1 MAQEPFAEAEAKYE
15 ELTSLRQQGLMDVR
29 AFRSAVLD
37 LTVRDGEGQEW
48 ALGPGDG
55 NWYRHDRERWVPSQP
70 PRRLVCPHCGH
81 HNLTRYSFCVEC
93 GQLLR

>member
-1 MAQEPFAEAEAKYE
+1 MALEPFADAEVKYE
-15 ELTSLRQQGLMDVR
+15 ELVEQRRRGLMDVR

-37 LTVRDGEGQEW
+37 LTVQDGEGVQW
-48 ALGPGDG
+48 VLGPGDG
-55 NWYRHDRERWVPSQP
+55 NWYRHDRERWIPAQP

-93 GQLLR
+93 GRLLR